1 MLSESSLDG
10 NMAGWVGLHSLGQML
25 DRTSSPPGVSYSS
38 LSLDYGLDS
47 DEPHGWGRVH
57 GVKNQEEWVSV
68 L

>member
-1 MLSESSLDG
+1 MGWAAFFGANVRPNLFSSWGYHTL
-10 NMAGWVGLHSLGQML
+10 
-25 DRTSSPPGVSYSS
+25 